1 MECVNVEVRRQI
13 EEVSFATL
21 ILGFSLRLSSTITH
35 LVILS
40 ACVLLGIGLYTDSLV
55 SSQAEV

>member
-1 MECVNVEVRRQI
+1 MNVEVRRQI
-13 EEVSFATL
+13 EGVSFATL

-35 LVILS
+35 LAILP
-40 ACVLLGIGLYTDSLV
+40 ACVLLVNGLYTDSLV

>member
-13 EEVSFATL
+13 EGVNFATL
-21 ILGFSLRLSSTITH
+21 ILSFSLGLSSTITH
-35 LVILS
+35 LAILP
-40 ACVLLGIGLYTDSLV
+40 ACVLLDIVLYKDSLV

>member
-1 MECVNVEVRRQI
+1 MECVNVEVRRPI